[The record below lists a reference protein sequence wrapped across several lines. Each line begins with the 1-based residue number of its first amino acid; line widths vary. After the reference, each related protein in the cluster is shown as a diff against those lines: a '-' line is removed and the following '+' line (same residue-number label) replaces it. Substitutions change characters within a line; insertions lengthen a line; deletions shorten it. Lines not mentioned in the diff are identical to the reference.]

1 MIKNL
6 HPNEQRILE
15 TKGGSIMR
23 TRMFGLLILLS
34 FMVALSGLTGC
45 AKNAY
50 FGVSNKAI
58 GVPGEFAQ
66 TEAAIEK
73 AERSPGA
80 QYAPEK
86 ITKARALGTKAVE
99 TYWGC
104 RTEEAM
110 AMLTEARGLARQAEL
125 AQAPPKPK
133 PAPVA
138 VAPPKPK
145 PAPAKPKPEPA
156 PAKVAPAPAPKPVAV
171 PPKPK
176 RIIVLQGTNF
186 GFDSA
191 ELTPEAQSILDEQA
205 ALLEQESDVRVKI
218 EGHTDSTGPEAYN
231 QGLSERRAKAVE
243 EYLASKGISADRLE
257 IMGYGPSSPI
267 APNDTKE
274 GRAMNRRVELK
285 VLEQ

>member
-1 MIKNL
+1 
-6 HPNEQRILE
+6 
-15 TKGGSIMR
+15 MR
-23 TRMFGLLILLS
+23 TRTFGLLILLC

-50 FGVSNKAI
+50 FGVRNKAI
-58 GVPGEFAQ
+58 GVPAEFGE

-86 ITKARALGTKAVE
+86 IAKAQELGKNAVE

-104 RTEEAM
+104 RTAEAM
-110 AMLTEARGLARQAEL
+110 AMLAEARGLARQAEM
-125 AQAPPKPK
+125 AKAP
-133 PAPVA
+133 
-138 VAPPKPK
+138 PK
-145 PAPAKPKPEPA
+145 PAPAPVAAAPPKPEPA
-156 PAKVAPAPAPKPVAV
+156 PAIVAPAPAPAPTPVAV

-176 RIIVLQGTNF
+176 RIIVLQGANF

-191 ELTPEAQSILDEQA
+191 ELKPEAQAILDEQA
-205 ALLEQESDVRVKI
+205 MILEKESDVRVAI
-218 EGHTDSTGPEAYN
+218 EGHADSIGPEEYN

-243 EYLASKGISADRLE
+243 EYLVSKGISTDRLE
-257 IMGYGPSSPI
+257 VMGYGPSSPI

-285 VLEQ
+285 VLE

>member
-1 MIKNL
+1 
-6 HPNEQRILE
+6 
-15 TKGGSIMR
+15 MR

-34 FMVALSGLTGC
+34 FIVALSGLTGC

-50 FGVSNKAI
+50 FGVRNKAI

-73 AERSPGA
+73 AESSPGA

-86 ITKARALGTKAVE
+86 ITKARELGTKAVE

-110 AMLTEARGLARQAEL
+110 AMLAEARGLARQAEL
-125 AQAPPKPK
+125 AQAPAKPK

-138 VAPPKPK
+138 V
-145 PAPAKPKPEPA
+145 APAKPKPEPA
-156 PAKVAPAPAPKPVAV
+156 PAKVAPAPTPVAV

-176 RIIVLQGTNF
+176 RIIVLQGTQF
-186 GFDSA
+186 AFDSA
-191 ELTPEAQSILDEQA
+191 ELTPEARGILDANA
-205 ALLEQESDVRVKI
+205 AVLERQSDIRVRI
-218 EGHTDSTGPEAYN
+218 EGHTDSTGLEAYN

-243 EYLASKGISADRLE
+243 DFLISKGVSADRLE
-257 IMGYGPSSPI
+257 TEGYGPSSPI
-267 APNDTKE
+267 APNDTRE

>member
-1 MIKNL
+1 
-6 HPNEQRILE
+6 
-15 TKGGSIMR
+15 MR
-23 TRMFGLLILLS
+23 TKALVGLVVLS
-34 FMVALSGLTGC
+34 FIVALSGLTGC
-45 AKNAY
+45 AKNAH
-50 FGVSNKAI
+50 FGVRNKAI
-58 GVPGEFAQ
+58 GVPGEFGQ

-86 ITKARALGTKAVE
+86 IVKARELGTKAVE
-99 TYWGC
+99 TYWEC

-110 AMLTEARGLARQAEL
+110 AMLAEARGLARQAEL

-138 VAPPKPK
+138 VAPAKPKPK
-145 PAPAKPKPEPA
+145 PAPAKP
-156 PAKVAPAPAPKPVAV
+156 AKVAPAPAVPKPVAV

-191 ELTPEAQSILDEQA
+191 DLTPQCQATLDEQVA
-205 ALLEQESDVRVKI
+205 VLEKEADIKVEI
-218 EGHTDSTGPEAYN
+218 AGYTDSIGPEAYN
-231 QGLSERRAKAVE
+231 QGLSERRANAVE
-243 EYLASKGISADRLE
+243 EYLISKGISGDRLE
-257 IMGYGPSSPI
+257 VVGYGKSRPI

-274 GRAMNRRVELK
+274 GRASNRRVELN
-285 VLEQ
+285 VLER

>member
-1 MIKNL
+1 
-6 HPNEQRILE
+6 
-15 TKGGSIMR
+15 MR
-23 TRMFGLLILLS
+23 KKALAGLIILS
-34 FMVALSGLTGC
+34 FLLVLSGLIGC

-50 FGVSNKAI
+50 FGVRNKAI
-58 GVPGEFAQ
+58 GVPGEFGE

-86 ITKARALGTKAVE
+86 IAKAQELGKKAVE

-104 RTEEAM
+104 RTKEAM
-110 AMLTEARGLARQAEL
+110 AMLAEARGLARQAEM
-125 AQAPPKPK
+125 AKAPPKPA

-138 VAPPKPK
+138 AAPPKPK
-145 PAPAKPKPEPA
+145 PAPAPAKPAPA

-176 RIIVLQGTNF
+176 RIIVLQGANF

-191 ELTPEAQSILDEQA
+191 ELSPEARATLDEQA
-205 ALLEQESDVRVKI
+205 AILEKESDIKVEI
-218 EGHTDSTGPEAYN
+218 AGHTDSTGLEAYN

-243 EYLASKGISADRLE
+243 EYLVSKGISADRLE
-257 IMGYGPSSPI
+257 GMGYGQSRPI

-274 GRAMNRRVELK
+274 GRTKNRRVELK

>member
-1 MIKNL
+1 
-6 HPNEQRILE
+6 
-15 TKGGSIMR
+15 MR

-45 AKNAY
+45 AKSAY
-50 FGVSNKAI
+50 FGVKNKAL

-86 ITKARALGTKAVE
+86 IAKARELGKKGVE

-104 RTEEAM
+104 RTAEAM
-110 AMLTEARGLARQAEL
+110 AMLEEVRGLARQAEL

-133 PAPVA
+133 PAPAPVA
-138 VAPPKPK
+138 A
-145 PAPAKPKPEPA
+145 APAKPKPEPA
-156 PAKVAPAPAPKPVAV
+156 PAKVAPAPAPAPKPVAV

-191 ELTPEAQSILDEQA
+191 ELTPEARGTLDEQTA
-205 ALLEQESDVRVKI
+205 ILERESDVRVKI

-231 QGLSERRAKAVE
+231 KGLSERRAKAVE
-243 EYLASKGISADRLE
+243 EYLISKGISADRLE

-267 APNDTKE
+267 AANDTKE

>member
-1 MIKNL
+1 
-6 HPNEQRILE
+6 
-15 TKGGSIMR
+15 MR
-23 TRMFGLLILLS
+23 TRTFGWLIILS
-34 FMVALSGLTGC
+34 LMVALSGLTGC
-45 AKNAY
+45 GKNAY
-50 FGVSNKAI
+50 FGVRNQAI
-58 GVPGEFAQ
+58 GAPEEFAE

-86 ITKARALGTKAVE
+86 IARARELGKKAVE

-110 AMLTEARGLARQAEL
+110 AMLAEVRGLARQAEL
-125 AQAPPKPK
+125 AKAPPKPR

-138 VAPPKPK
+138 VAPAKPKPK
-145 PAPAKPKPEPA
+145 PAPAKVAPA
-156 PAKVAPAPAPKPVAV
+156 PVPAPAPKPVAV

-176 RIIVLQGTNF
+176 RVIVLQGTHF
-186 GFDSA
+186 GFNSA
-191 ELTPEAQSILDEQA
+191 ELTPETRAILDEQA
-205 ALLEQESDVRVKI
+205 AVLEKEVDVRVEI
-218 EGHTDSTGPEAYN
+218 AGHTDSIGPEEYN

-243 EYLASKGISADRLE
+243 EYIISKGISADRLE

-274 GRAMNRRVELK
+274 GRAKNRRVELN
-285 VLEQ
+285 VLER

>member
-1 MIKNL
+1 
-6 HPNEQRILE
+6 
-15 TKGGSIMR
+15 MR
-23 TRMFGLLILLS
+23 KKALAGLIILS
-34 FMVALSGLTGC
+34 FLLVLSGLIGC

-58 GVPGEFAQ
+58 GVPGEFGE

-86 ITKARALGTKAVE
+86 IAKAQELGKKAVE

-110 AMLTEARGLARQAEL
+110 AMLAEARGLARQAEM
-125 AQAPPKPK
+125 AKAPPKPA
-133 PAPVA
+133 PAPVVA
-138 VAPPKPK
+138 APPKPK
-145 PAPAKPKPEPA
+145 PAPAK
-156 PAKVAPAPAPKPVAV
+156 VTPAPAPKPVAV

-176 RIIVLQGTNF
+176 RIIVLQGANF

-191 ELTPEAQSILDEQA
+191 ELSPETRATLDEQA
-205 ALLEQESDVRVKI
+205 AILERESDVRVEI

-243 EYLASKGISADRLE
+243 EYLVSKGISADRLE
-257 IMGYGPSSPI
+257 VMGYGQSRPI

-274 GRAMNRRVELK
+274 GRTKNRRVELK
-285 VLEQ
+285 VLGK